1 MGRRTITVGGTLV
14 AVSALA
20 VVGLLSGTGPL
31 GTSRAAD
38 TGAATQAVN
47 FEANAGTR
55 NKRILDLGGLLIRAS
70 CTDYGKGRTYLSV
83 AAKTKINNAAKAV
96 VLSQRHAGRGHTYA
110 FSSGFDRADG
120 WYDFTGTN
128 PANTTG
134 TLSYSR
140 PDGGQVTLTFRAD
153 EGTHQA
159 DCIFRGPASFTG
171 G

>member
-1 MGRRTITVGGTLV
+1 MDRRAIVIGATLV
-14 AVSALA
+14 TASALA
-20 VVGLLSGTGPL
+20 AVGLLSGTGPL

-38 TGAATQAVN
+38 TGTATQAVR

-55 NKRILDLGGLLIRAS
+55 NQRILDLGGLVIRAS

-96 VLSQRHAGRGHTYA
+96 VLSQRRAGRGHTYA
-110 FSSGFDRADG
+110 FSSAFDRADG

-140 PDGGQVTLTFRAD
+140 PDGGQVSVTFRAD
-153 EGTHQA
+153 EGTPQA
-159 DCIFRGPASFTG
+159 DCVFLGTASLTRG
-171 G
+171 

>member
-1 MGRRTITVGGTLV
+1 MDRRAIVIGGTLV
-14 AVSALA
+14 AATALA
-20 VVGLLSGTGPL
+20 GVGLLVGTGAA

-38 TGAATQAVN
+38 AGTTTRAVR

-55 NKRILDLGGLLIRAS
+55 NKRILDLGGLVIRAS
-70 CTDYGKGRTYLSV
+70 CTDYGRGRTYLSV
-83 AAKTKINNAAKAV
+83 ATKTKINNASKAV

-134 TLSYSR
+134 TLSFSR
-140 PDGGQVTLTFRAD
+140 PDGGQVSVTFRAD
-153 EGTHQA
+153 EGTPHA
-159 DCIFRGPASFTG
+159 DCLFRGTASFTRG
-171 G
+171 